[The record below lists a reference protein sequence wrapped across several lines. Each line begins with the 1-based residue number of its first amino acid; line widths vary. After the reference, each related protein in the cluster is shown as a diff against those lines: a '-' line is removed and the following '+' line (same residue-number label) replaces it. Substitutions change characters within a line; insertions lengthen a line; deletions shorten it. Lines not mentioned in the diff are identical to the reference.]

1 MKSQYESVRPSSP
14 VPGICVGSA
23 PNPSVA
29 CVSIPTFKSYACGFV
44 VDLPREFITMHWPWA
59 QNSFIPLSTSSFIS
73 SADPSL
79 LKSTLQIMSGGN
91 FKSIVNGDS
100 PKGRQQYT
108 LLQSPKSGS
117 AIPLKLPFLV
127 ILSLILGLIFGGTWN
142 KMNPPT
148 DPCTQS
154 TRVASSLDDYV
165 LRNQYYANGSLSILS
180 GNTSM
185 TRGDSQLRN
194 SNANSALS
202 IAWLMS
208 FPVSYDTPIK

>member
-1 MKSQYESVRPSSP
+1 MRLRGRSPSER
-14 VPGICVGSA
+14 IHHHA
-23 PNPSVA
+23 
-29 CVSIPTFKSYACGFV
+29 
-44 VDLPREFITMHWPWA
+44 WPWA
-59 QNSFIPLSTSSFIS
+59 HNNSFIPLSTSSFIS
-73 SADPSL
+73 SADQSL
-79 LKSTLQIMSGGN
+79 LKSTPQIMSGGN

-100 PKGRQQYT
+100 PKGRKQYT

-117 AIPLKLPFLV
+117 VIPLKLPFLV

-185 TRGDSQLRN
+185 TLGDSQLRN

-208 FPVSYDTPIK
+208 FPVSCDTPIK